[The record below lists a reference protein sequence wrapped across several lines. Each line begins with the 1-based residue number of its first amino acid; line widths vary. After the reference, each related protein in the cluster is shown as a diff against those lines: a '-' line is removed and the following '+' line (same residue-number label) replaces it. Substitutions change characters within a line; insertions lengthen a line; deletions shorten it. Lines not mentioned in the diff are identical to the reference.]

1 MYVIIIMTKVKT
13 SRVNWVLE
21 FSLAYECMGCV
32 QKGQK
37 LHKNNMA
44 LHLGEVGMPVALC
57 NSALL
62 RQVLH
67 AVNDDSCHDPMRQ
80 SRLPHQPHNCAA
92 VVFAQQLRL
101 THANVSND

>member
-1 MYVIIIMTKVKT
+1 MFVIIIMTKVKT
-13 SRVNWVLE
+13 SRVIWVLE
-21 FSLAYECMGCV
+21 FSLAYECMGCG

-57 NSALL
+57 NSAPL
-62 RQVLH
+62 RQVLL
-67 AVNDDSCHDPMRQ
+67 AVNDDSCDPMRQ
-80 SRLPHQPHNCAA
+80 SRLPHQSHNCAA

-101 THANVSND
+101 THVNVSND